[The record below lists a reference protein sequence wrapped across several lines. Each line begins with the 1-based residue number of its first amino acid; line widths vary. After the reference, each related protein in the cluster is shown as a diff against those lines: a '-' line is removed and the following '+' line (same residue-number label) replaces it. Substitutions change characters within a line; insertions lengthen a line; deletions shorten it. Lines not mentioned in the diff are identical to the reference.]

1 MSYQATVFKV
11 MIASPGDVS
20 AERKVIREM
29 IAEWNN
35 VNADVRRT
43 VLLAIGWETHSAPE
57 MGDRAQAIIN
67 KRILADCDLLVG
79 VFWTRLGT
87 ATGDYASGAVEEIE
101 EHLRAGKPAMLYFS
115 NQPVE
120 QGSVDQ
126 GQYQRLLE
134 FRSSCQ
140 SRGLLEFY
148 SDLSEFRD
156 KLYRQLQIT
165 LNSHEY
171 FSMAA
176 APEALPLAATPPP
189 SVSLSKEAAVLLTE
203 AAASDGQ
210 IIYLH
215 LLNGT
220 LVQVGQENYAGDG
233 DARSQARWEGA
244 VDELE
249 QLGLIAAQGNKREIF
264 KVTRHGFD
272 MADQI
277 AEASGS
283 VGHSGAG

>member
-20 AERKVIREM
+20 AERKVIREV

-87 ATGDYASGAVEEIE
+87 ATGDYASGTVEEIE

-148 SDLSEFRD
+148 SDLSEFRE

-171 FSMAA
+171 FTTAA
-176 APEALPLAATPPP
+176 ISEVLPLAATPP
-189 SVSLSKEAAVLLTE
+189 SVSLSKEGAVLLTE
-203 AAASDGQ
+203 AAAADGQ

-215 LLNGT
+215 MLDGP

-249 QLGLIAAQGNKREIF
+249 HLGLIAAQGSKREIF
-264 KVTRHGFD
+264 KVTRDGFD
-272 MADQI
+272 VADQI
-277 AEASGS
+277 ADASGS
-283 VGHSGAG
+283 VGHSSGG

>member
-1 MSYQATVFKV
+1 M
-11 MIASPGDVS
+11 
-20 AERKVIREM
+20 
-29 IAEWNN
+29 
-35 VNADVRRT
+35 
-43 VLLAIGWETHSAPE
+43 
-57 MGDRAQAIIN
+57 RAGQS
-67 KRILADCDLLVG
+67 K
-79 VFWTRLGT
+79 
-87 ATGDYASGAVEEIE
+87 EIE

-126 GQYQRLLE
+126 AQYQRLLE

-148 SDLSEFRD
+148 SDLSEFRE

-171 FSMAA
+171 FTTAA
-176 APEALPLAATPPP
+176 VPEVLPLAVAPPLP
-189 SVSLSKEAAVLLTE
+189 VSLSKEAAVLLTE
-203 AAASDGQ
+203 AAAADGQ

-215 LLNGT
+215 MLGGT

-264 KVTRHGFD
+264 KVTRDGFD

-277 AEASGS
+277 VDASGS

>member
-11 MIASPGDVS
+11 MIASPGDVP
-20 AERKVIREM
+20 AERKIIREM

-35 VNADVRRT
+35 VNADLRRT
-43 VLLAIGWETHSAPE
+43 VLLSIGWETHSAPE

-67 KRILADCDLLVG
+67 KRILADSDLLVG

-87 ATGDYASGAVEEIE
+87 ATGDYASGTDEEIE

-126 GQYQRLLE
+126 TQYQRLLE

-140 SRGLLEFY
+140 ARGLLEFY
-148 SDLSEFRD
+148 SDLSEFRE

-165 LNSHEY
+165 LNCHEY
-171 FSMAA
+171 FSTTALSE
-176 APEALPLAATPPP
+176 APPAVEALPA
-189 SVSLSKEAAVLLTE
+189 SVALSKEAAVLLTE
-203 AAASDGQ
+203 AAAADGQ
-210 IIYLH
+210 IVFLH
-215 LLNGT
+215 MMGGA

-264 KVTRHGFD
+264 KVTRGGFD
-272 MADQI
+272 AADQI
-277 AEASGS
+277 AKPAHS
-283 VGHSGAG
+283 VGHSGGG